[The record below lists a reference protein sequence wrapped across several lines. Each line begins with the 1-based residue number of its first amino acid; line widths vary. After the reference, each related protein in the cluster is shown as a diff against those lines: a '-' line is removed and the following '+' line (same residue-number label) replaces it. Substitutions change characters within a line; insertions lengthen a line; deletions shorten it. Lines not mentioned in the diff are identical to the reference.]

1 QITAFVMDN
10 ATNNDTMVTAFARRC
25 RAERIPFSATNARM
39 RCMPHTIHLYALKLL
54 EAIGALTKEEKRK
67 AKSRANAYQDAAT
80 EPVDR
85 AQDNMAS
92 QLDDG
97 DDAESIKPTSII
109 GSAVF
114 KVSFFAPEFYVS
126 LITIKLRKIVRHVRS
141 SPQRRKI
148 WQKEVGD
155 VAAAAPGTIDSVL
168 MLILDVKTRWSS
180 THQMLRRFHSYVEFN
195 CLPVLI
201 MTQAAPFCTTCQ
213 SSTM

>member
-1 QITAFVMDN
+1 QITTFVMDN

-39 RCMPHTIHLYALKLL
+39 RCMPHTIHLSALKLL

-114 KVSFFAPEFYVS
+114 KLP
-126 LITIKLRKIVRHVRS
+126 KIVRHVRS

-180 THQMLRRFHSYVEFN
+180 THQMLRRFNSYVEFN

-201 MTQAAPFCTTCQ
+201 MTQAAPFCTACQ